1 MKLFTIPVTKGRE
14 LVGYNKMDFIDQ
26 PNAFIGSKTVPFQL
40 SSVTEEMAKEWGFES
55 AKSLRISILEI
66 LLNDKMYSI
75 VPNNI
80 LLILVKT
87 EEK

>member
-1 MKLFTIPVTKGRE
+1 MKPLFTIPVTGGE
-14 LVGYNKMDFIDQ
+14 LVGINKDDADKIKTRGKDRKGMC
-26 PNAFIGSKTVPFQL
+26 IGTPYD
-40 SSVTEEMAKEWGFES
+40 VTEKQATEWGFES

-80 LLILVKT
+80 LLILVK
-87 EEK
+87 K